1 MKIQHKDVRAVVRA
15 AERSG
20 WVMVEKAR
28 GIQLRSPDGV
38 EIVTVHLTLS
48 DHRAIK
54 NLRADLKRR
63 GVKGV

>member
-1 MKIQHKDVRAVVRA
+1 MRITNKDVRAAVRA

-20 WVMVEKAR
+20 WTVVQKAR
-28 GIQLRSPDGV
+28 GIQLRSPDGK

-48 DHRAIK
+48 DHRSIK